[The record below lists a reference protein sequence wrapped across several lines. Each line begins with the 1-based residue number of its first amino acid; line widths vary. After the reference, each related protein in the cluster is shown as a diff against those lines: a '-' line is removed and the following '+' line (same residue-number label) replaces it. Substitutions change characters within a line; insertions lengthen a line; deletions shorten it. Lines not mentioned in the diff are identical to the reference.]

1 MARVSDRGFNDR
13 FLHSLAE
20 RLQPG
25 CSGLLLVVEHDW
37 VAPLQQALAGEKRVF
52 LQQPLTDLLVAELIG
67 EATARHPE
75 QSPAS

>member
-13 FLHSLAE
+13 FLRSLAE

-37 VAPLQQALAGEKRVF
+37 VTPLQQALAGEKRVF
-52 LQQPLTDLLVAELIG
+52 LQQPLTDLLVAELTG
-67 EATARHPE
+67 EAVTSQSE
-75 QSPAS
+75 QSPAT